1 MKKENL
7 LNTIKEESNGLLDLK
22 DKHNEVE
29 KEIIKEGRYQV
40 LNTKAKCYLSFLIV
54 PMLYAFILSVFTP
67 MTMTE
72 ILSFNISLSNE
83 YNKTL
88 SVIMI
93 STYILITLMLVHL
106 GNLISGSALIEKYR
120 KRKRMDIVSKLE
132 EYSDSEVFTL
142 LILIVSIAFLFVI
155 SLYLMIGSR
164 NPNVLIYTSLL
175 LIIIPI
181 LLINLYYTPY
191 LFKNDNNKN
200 EELYKQDK
208 ALLLQISD
216 KTNICE
222 KISSEILNDESLM
235 KSVIESYIN
244 KKEKELLP
252 YEKTLIKQLDQK
264 TKQLKEEKTREE
276 DLKSQYKI
284 MFNKEMKDTIEI
296 STE

>member
-7 LNTIKEESNGLLDLK
+7 LNTIQKESKDLLDLK
-22 DKHNEVE
+22 DKHNEIE
-29 KEIIKEGRYQV
+29 KKIIKEGRYQV

-54 PMLYAFILSVFTP
+54 PILYAFILSVFTP

-72 ILSFNISLSNE
+72 ILSFNINLSNE

-93 STYILITLMLVHL
+93 STYILITLMLVYL
-106 GNLISGSALIEKYR
+106 GNLISGSELIEKYR
-120 KRKRMDIVSKLE
+120 KRKRMDIVIALNR
-132 EYSDSEVFTL
+132 YSDSEEFTL
-142 LILIVSIAFLFVI
+142 PILIVSIAFLFVI
-155 SLYLMIGSR
+155 SLYLMIGSP

-181 LLINLYYTPY
+181 LLMNLYYTPY
-191 LFKNDNNKN
+191 LFKNNNNKN

-216 KTNICE
+216 KTNLCE
-222 KISSEILNDESLM
+222 KISSEILNDEYLM
-235 KSVIESYIN
+235 KNVIESYMN

-264 TKQLKEEKTREE
+264 TKQLKEEKIREE

>member
-7 LNTIKEESNGLLDLK
+7 LNAIKEESKDLLDLK
-22 DKHNEVE
+22 DKHNEVK

-54 PMLYAFILSVFTP
+54 PILYAFILSVFTP

-120 KRKRMDIVSKLE
+120 KRMDIVSKLE

-181 LLINLYYTPY
+181 LLMNLYYTPY
-191 LFKNDNNKN
+191 LFKDNNSKN

-216 KTNICE
+216 KTNLCE

-235 KSVIESYIN
+235 KNVIESYMN

-252 YEKTLIKQLDQK
+252 YEKTLIKKLDQK

-284 MFNKEMKDTIEI
+284 MFNKEMKDTIDI

>member
-7 LNTIKEESNGLLDLK
+7 LNTIKEESNSLLDLK

-29 KEIIKEGRYQV
+29 KEIVKEGRYQV

-54 PMLYAFILSVFTP
+54 PILYAFILSVFTP

-88 SVIMI
+88 SIIMI

-106 GNLISGSALIEKYR
+106 GNLISGSTLIEKYR

-132 EYSDSEVFTL
+132 EYSDSEVFAL
-142 LILIVSIAFLFVI
+142 LILIVSISFLFVI

-164 NPNVLIYTSLL
+164 NPNVLIYSSLL

-191 LFKNDNNKN
+191 LFKNNNNKN

-208 ALLLQISD
+208 TLLLQISD
-216 KTNICE
+216 KTNLCE

-235 KSVIESYIN
+235 KNVIESYMN

-252 YEKTLIKQLDQK
+252 YEKTLIKKLDEK

>member
-7 LNTIKEESNGLLDLK
+7 LNKIKEESKGLLNLK
-22 DKHNEVE
+22 DRHNEVE
-29 KEIIKEGRYQV
+29 KEIVKEGRYQV

-54 PMLYAFILSVFTP
+54 PILYAFTLSVFTP

-72 ILSFNISLSNE
+72 MLSFNISLSNE

-88 SVIMI
+88 SVII
-93 STYILITLMLVHL
+93 LLTYILITLMLVHL
-106 GNLISGSALIEKYR
+106 GNLISGSTLIEKYR

-132 EYSDSEVFTL
+132 GYSDSEVFAL

-175 LIIIPI
+175 LIVIPI

-191 LFKNDNNKN
+191 LFKNNNNKN

-208 ALLLQISD
+208 TLLLQISE
-216 KTNICE
+216 KTNLCE
-222 KISSEILNDESLM
+222 KIFSEILNDESLM
-235 KSVIESYIN
+235 KSVIESYMN

-252 YEKTLIKQLDQK
+252 YEKTLINKLDMK

-284 MFNKEMKDTIEI
+284 MFNKEMKNTIDI